1 MILLFIWQTK
11 KKKDKVLLSFQEKRN
26 FCLRDFWYNLLCCL
40 HNQLCWQTDLPV
52 CLPAQVRLCRSQWQA
67 CVTLYAPGTIH
78 MWLWYISSSFV
89 VHKFKMT
96 ISPGFFFKIFLVG
109 RRSKGK
115 KCPKLT
121 KNSVCCCA
129 LCLRNHTSEG
139 LIQRFF

>member
-1 MILLFIWQTK
+1 MIFGTI
-11 KKKDKVLLSFQEKRN
+11 
-26 FCLRDFWYNLLCCL
+26 CL
-40 HNQLCWQTDLPV
+40 HDQLCWQTDLPV
-52 CLPAQVRLCRSQWQA
+52 CLPAQVRSCRSQWQA

-89 VHKFKMT
+89 VHKFKMM
-96 ISPGFFFKIFLVG
+96 ISPGFFFKILIFLVG

-115 KCPKLT
+115 KWPKLT

-139 LIQRFF
+139 LIQRFLGGSSSMKNNGHNCDQALIKNSWESV